1 MPFKSAAGLDKGCN
15 MADKERMII
24 VATRNPGKVKEFQHA
39 FAPLGFTVRS
49 MFDYPDLP
57 EVTEDGRTF
66 AENALKKSRTVA
78 EALGLP
84 VLADD
89 SGLCVDALD
98 GRPGVYSA
106 RYAGEGASDADNN
119 RKLLEELEGQKAG
132 EDTQQPLLSTARF
145 VCALSLYDPA
155 DARETTAEGR
165 VEGWI
170 TSEQAGCGGFG
181 YDPLFYLPEYEK
193 TMAEL
198 TLEEKQAVSHRG
210 QALRLLTERLA
221 GEGWKSAE

>member
-1 MPFKSAAGLDKGCN
+1 MSSGSGIL
-15 MADKERMII
+15 I
-24 VATRNPGKVKEFQHA
+24 VATKNKGKVREFQHA
-39 FAPLGFTVRS
+39 FAPLGLTVKS

-57 EVTEDGRTF
+57 DVVEDGETF
-66 AENALKKSRTVA
+66 AQNALKKSKAVGD
-78 EALGLP
+78 ALGLP

-106 RYAGEGASDADNN
+106 RYAGENAQDEENN
-119 RKLLEELEGQKAG
+119 LKLLSELERLKQG
-132 EDTQQPLLSTARF
+132 EDTGQPLLSPARF
-145 VCALSLYDPA
+145 VCALSLYDPDNGQELA
-155 DARETTAEGR
+155 AEGT

-170 TSEQAGCGGFG
+170 TSEPAGGGGFG

-198 TLEEKQAVSHRG
+198 TLEDKQKISHRG
-210 QALRLLTERLA
+210 LALRLLTEKLA
-221 GEGWKSAE
+221 AKQNGL

>member
-1 MPFKSAAGLDKGCN
+1 MNAGGGIL
-15 MADKERMII
+15 I
-24 VATRNPGKVKEFQHA
+24 VATKNKGKVREFQHA
-39 FAPLGFTVRS
+39 FAPLGLTVKS
-49 MFDYPDLP
+49 MFDYPQLP
-57 EVTEDGRTF
+57 DVVEDGTTF
-66 AENALKKSRTVA
+66 AENAFKKSKAVGD
-78 EALGLP
+78 ALGLP

-106 RYAGEGASDADNN
+106 RYAGEDARDQDNN
-119 RKLLEELEGQKAG
+119 LKLLSELEGLKQG
-132 EDTQQPLLSTARF
+132 EDTGQPLLSPARF

-155 DARETTAEGR
+155 DGQELTAEGT

-170 TSEQAGCGGFG
+170 TSEPAGGGGFG

-198 TLEEKQAVSHRG
+198 TLEEKQRISHRG
-210 QALRLLTERLA
+210 MALRLLTDKLA
-221 GEGWKSAE
+221 AKQRK